1 MAESHDFG
9 LRAEEFAA
17 EFLVA
22 RGYCILHRNWTYG
35 HKELDIV
42 CTDGK
47 MLIIVEVKARNQGSF
62 PHPEDLLSPAKE
74 RFIIEA
80 AEHYLFQYAVRMPV
94 RFDLLT
100 VIKQGSLLDIE
111 HLEDAII
118 PGVEKL

>member
-9 LRAEEFAA
+9 ARAEEFAA
-17 EFLVA
+17 EFLVS

-47 MLIIVEVKARNQGSF
+47 LLVVVEVKARKQCSF
-62 PHPEDLLSPAKE
+62 PPPEDLLSPAKE

-80 AEHYLFQYAVRMPV
+80 AEHYLFQYGVRMPV
-94 RFDLLT
+94 RFDLMT
-100 VIKQGSLLDIE
+100 VIMQGSLFDLE

-118 PGVEKL
+118 PGVERC

>member
-9 LRAEEFAA
+9 ARAEEFAA

-22 RGYCILHRNWTYG
+22 RDYCILHRNWTYG

-47 MLIIVEVKARNQGSF
+47 LLVVVEVKARKQGNF

-80 AEHYLFQYAVRMPV
+80 AEHYLYQYAVRMPV

-100 VIKQGSLLDIE
+100 VIMQGGLFDIE
-111 HLEDAII
+111 HLVDAIV

>member
-9 LRAEEFAA
+9 SRAEEFAA

-47 MLIIVEVKARNQGSF
+47 LLVVVEVKARKQGSF

-100 VIKQGSLLDIE
+100 VIMQGGLFDIE
-111 HLEDAII
+111 HMEDAIV

>member
-9 LRAEEFAA
+9 ARAEEFAA
-17 EFLVA
+17 EFLVSL
-22 RGYCILHRNWTYG
+22 GYCILHRNWTYG

-47 MLIIVEVKARNQGSF
+47 LLVVVEVKARKQGSF

-74 RFIIEA
+74 RLIIEA

-100 VIKQGSLLDIE
+100 VIMQGGMFDIE
-111 HLEDAII
+111 HLEDAIV

>member
-9 LRAEEFAA
+9 GRAEEFAA
-17 EFLVA
+17 EFLVS

-47 MLIIVEVKARNQGSF
+47 LLVVAEVKARKQGSF

-80 AEHYLFQYAVRMPV
+80 AEYYLYQYAVSMPV
-94 RFDLLT
+94 RFDLVS
-100 VIKQGSLLDIE
+100 VITRGSLFDIE

-118 PGVEKL
+118 PGVEKI